1 MIGTTSILSTTKEH
15 LDKTPITGISELA
28 GEPECIA
35 LVSRVCP
42 RADCLETANIIV
54 INKYYRKICN
64 IYETFCRHVTIFIIF
79 DPIS

>member
-15 LDKTPITGISELA
+15 LDKTPIIGISELA

-42 RADCLETANIIV
+42 RADCLETADIIV
-54 INKYYRKICN
+54 INKYYRKYAI
-64 IYETFCRHVTIFIIF
+64 FMRHSADMLQFLLFLTR
-79 DPIS
+79 

>member
-54 INKYYRKICN
+54 INKYYRNN
-64 IYETFCRHVTIFIIF
+64 IYETFCRYVTIFIIF